1 MVFTRFRNVAFAFQ
15 ERPQS
20 PQRRPRRGP
29 RGAQDSP
36 REVRRGPGPAQES
49 PKSHPER
56 PQRLMGAAQDD
67 PGTAL
72 EGPGGARERPR
83 SGPRDPEAPRKA
95 PRMRKPS
102 VFKPNRCFRR
112 GRRAQNTSFT
122 RLFLTAQASLSSL
135 LDVLVEA
142 RARPA
147 TQTKTLFEI
156 TGRKVFRD
164 SCGTDVHWPVST
176 KLSD

>member
-1 MVFTRFRNVAFAFQ
+1 MRLRNVAFAFQ

-102 VFKPNRCFRR
+102 AFKPNRCFRR
-112 GRRAQNTSFT
+112 GRRAQNTSCT
-122 RLFLTAQASLSSL
+122 RLFSHRASII
-135 LDVLVEA
+135 VEPSRRPCRGSRAA
-142 RARPA
+142 RY
-147 TQTKTLFEI
+147 TDEKLFEI
-156 TGRKVFRD
+156 TGRKVCRD